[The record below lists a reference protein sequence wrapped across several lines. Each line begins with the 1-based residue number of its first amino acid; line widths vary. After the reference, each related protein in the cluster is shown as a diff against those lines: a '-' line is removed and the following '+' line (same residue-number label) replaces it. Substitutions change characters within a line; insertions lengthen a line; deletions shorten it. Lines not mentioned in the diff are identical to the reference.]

1 MRKAMGT
8 AAALV
13 GLLSACDDAATLEQL
28 RARAAYD
35 LDCPQSKIKT
45 VELDERTRGVSG
57 CGQRA
62 TYVEAC
68 DRVGQYG
75 VKSDC
80 TWVMNSDAHRAK
92 KKSDEDE

>member
-1 MRKAMGT
+1 MRIARRLAIAPVLMIGPF
-8 AAALV
+8 
-13 GLLSACDDAATLEQL
+13 GCNESATLEQL

-35 LDCPQSKIKT
+35 LDCPASKIRT
-45 VELDERTRGVSG
+45 TEIDERTRGVSG

-75 VKSDC
+75 IRTDC
-80 TWVMNSDAHRAK
+80 TWVQNGDRRGKSSD
-92 KKSDEDE
+92 DD